1 MTTTSF
7 QEAVDVRPV
16 TEGEGEWESDS
27 EAITEDSPFDQYICS
42 FPQVSVVEHHHPSRN
57 DRVLVATRPFSVGEV
72 ILNETA
78 LLHTVHS
85 ICKEYPS
92 NAFQSELPLDFEIL
106 CYEFIRRRVEASVKS
121 NVEELERLELVWDLS
136 ADGILSSIAME
147 TDPERLNVYLRDIKR
162 FLKFI
167 RRQIPKAL
175 HTYLPTSDELLEL
188 LGIIETNNHSEMIQE
203 EESTVQRET
212 DDKCCDEH
220 CSLYLIASMME
231 HSCSPN
237 AITQLDPTSDR
248 ITLIATKPITAGDHI
263 TISYADLEYV
273 PQHER
278 EAKLRRRGFV
288 CRCSICEAPDVC
300 QAIHCQDSE
309 CGGVITPMHD
319 FEGETDIMKC
329 TKCAASRSQSLPDT
343 ISGDDLVAAA
353 SRLLQHL
360 DAYFVDNNTLLT
372 SPSLPLLF
380 NLAADLASPLE
391 PLTTYHYLIH
401 RLVSVLIDPTHDHDA
416 EQVTT
421 AEGLNR
427 VAELQA
433 SLSNE
438 HRLYLSLLYAGQ
450 ALHVALQSDP
460 RLTSLINDGHSPA
473 TELLR
478 HTFMLISEFASHI
491 SRKRKRDENGKV
503 AKLQYETLAC
513 WAREQDERIRKVCKG
528 HLRTK

>member
-1 MTTTSF
+1 MTTTRF

-16 TEGEGEWESDS
+16 IEGEEEWESDS
-27 EAITEDSPFDQYICS
+27 EATTEDTPFGQYLSS
-42 FPQVSVVEHHHPSRN
+42 FPQVNVVEHPHPSRN
-57 DRVLVATRPFSVGEV
+57 DRVLVAARPFSIGEV
-72 ILNETA
+72 ILTEAA

-85 ICKEYPS
+85 VCKEYPS

-121 NVEELERLELVWDLS
+121 DVEELDRLELVWDLS

-147 TDPERLNVYLRDIKR
+147 TDPERLNVYLRDIKG
-162 FLKFI
+162 FLKTI
-167 RRQIPKAL
+167 RKQLPKPL

-203 EESTVQRET
+203 ESTVQRER
-212 DDKCCDEH
+212 DDTCCDEH
-220 CSLYLIASMME
+220 CGLYLIASMME

-273 PQHER
+273 PRHER

-288 CRCSICEAPDVC
+288 CRCSICEAPDAC
-300 QAIHCQDSE
+300 QAIHCQAPE
-309 CGGVITPMHD
+309 CRGVVTPMHD
-319 FEGETDIMKC
+319 FDGGTDIMKC
-329 TKCAASRSQSLPDT
+329 TTCAKSGSQVYPDT

-353 SRLLQHL
+353 SRLLHHL
-360 DAYFVDNNTLLT
+360 DAYFNNNNSLLT
-372 SPSLPLLF
+372 SPSLPLLS
-380 NLAADLASPLE
+380 NLVADLVCPLE
-391 PLTTYHYLIH
+391 PLTTYHYVIH
-401 RLVSVLIDPTHDHDA
+401 RLVSVLIDPTHDHDT
-416 EQVTT
+416 EQVTN

-427 VAELQA
+427 LAELQA

-438 HRLYLSLLYAGQ
+438 HKLYLSLLYAGQ

-460 RLTSLINDGHSPA
+460 RAVSSRNDGHAPA

-478 HTFMLISEFASHI
+478 HAFMLISECASHI

-503 AKLQYETLAC
+503 AKLEYETLAC
-513 WAREQDERIRKVCKG
+513 WATEQDEWITRMCKG
-528 HLRTK
+528 QLQTK